1 MIILSKMKKI
11 KTISSSKIN
20 LTLEIIKKLP
30 NGFHGLRSVMVKTE
44 NLYDEIEIIF
54 DEKKE
59 GIKISCNDKSI
70 PTDEKNICW
79 KIAEKF
85 FEVTKKKIGITIKI
99 KKRIPAL
106 AGLGG
111 GSSNGASVLLALN
124 EYFDNVLSFKKLVE
138 VGAEVGKDIPFFLQK
153 ENCAYVSGAGEK
165 LKPIKNFP
173 KLNFLLINP
182 KGEIGTGWAYGELDK
197 RMWFMEDTK
206 RKNIS
211 QKMIND
217 LYNLEKISNWLYN
230 DFEIV
235 AEEKFPIIKEIK
247 NSLISFGALGAS
259 ITGKGPT
266 VFGIFKTKKEA
277 LKVKEIFKKKY
288 PEFFVEIG

>member
-1 MIILSKMKKI
+1 MNKI
-11 KTISSSKIN
+11 KTISPAKIN

-30 NGFHGLRSVMVKTE
+30 SGFHGLRSVMVKTE
-44 NLYDEIEIIF
+44 NLYDEMEIIF

-59 GIKISCNDKSI
+59 GIKIFCDDKSI

-85 FEVTKKKIGITIKI
+85 FEKTKRRVGVEIEI

-124 EYFDNVLSFKKLVE
+124 DYFEDSLNFNKLVTL
-138 VGAEVGKDIPFFLQK
+138 AAQVGKDIPFFLQK
-153 ENCAYVSGAGEK
+153 ESCAYVSGAGEK

-173 KLNFLLINP
+173 KLNFILINP

-197 RMWFMEDTK
+197 RMWFMEDEK
-206 RKNIS
+206 RKDIS
-211 QKMIND
+211 RRLIKNSSS
-217 LYNLEKISNWLYN
+217 LEIMSNWLYN

-247 NSLISFGALGAS
+247 NGLISFGALGAS

-277 LKVKEIFKKKY
+277 LKVKEIFEKKY

>member
-1 MIILSKMKKI
+1 MKKI
-11 KTISSSKIN
+11 KKISPAKIN
-20 LTLEIIKKLP
+20 LTLEIVKKLP
-30 NGFHGLRSVMVKTE
+30 DGFHSLRSVMVKTE
-44 NLYDEIEIIF
+44 NLFDEIEIIF
-54 DEKKE
+54 DEKKD
-59 GIKISCNDKSI
+59 GIKIFCDDKNI

-79 KIAEKF
+79 KIVEKF
-85 FEVTKKKIGITIKI
+85 FEVSGKKIGLQIKI

-124 EYFDNVLSFKKLVE
+124 DYFDNTLNFKKLVKVASE
-138 VGAEVGKDIPFFLQK
+138 IGKDIPFFLQK
-153 ENCAYVSGAGEK
+153 DKVAYVSGAGEK
-165 LKPIKNFP
+165 LKPIANFP

-182 KGEIGTGWAYGELDK
+182 KGEIGTGWAYGELDRK
-197 RMWFMEDTK
+197 MWFMEDKK

-211 QKMIND
+211 QK
-217 LYNLEKISNWLYN
+217 LSRKKSLEEISNWLYN

-235 AEEKFPIIKEIK
+235 VEEKFPIITEFK
-247 NSLISFGALGAS
+247 NCLISFGALGAS

-277 LKVKEIFKKKY
+277 LKAREILKKKY
-288 PEFFVEIG
+288 QDFFIEIG

>member
-1 MIILSKMKKI
+1 MKKI
-11 KTISSSKIN
+11 KTISPAKIN
-20 LTLEIIKKLP
+20 LTLEIIEKMP
-30 NGFHGLRSVMVKTE
+30 SGFHGLRSVMVKTE
-44 NLYDEIEIIF
+44 NLQDEIEIIF
-54 DEKKE
+54 NEKKD
-59 GIKISCNDKSI
+59 GIKIFCDDKSI

-85 FEVTKKKIGITIKI
+85 FEVSKMRVGISIKI

-124 EYFDNVLSFKKLVE
+124 KYFDNMLSFKKMVDL
-138 VGAEVGKDIPFFLQK
+138 AAQVGKDIPFFLQK

-197 RMWFMEDTK
+197 RMWFMEDKK
-206 RKNIS
+206 RKDIS
-211 QKMIND
+211 RMLIKNSS
-217 LYNLEKISNWLYN
+217 NLERMFNWLYN

-247 NSLISFGALGAS
+247 NGLISFGALGAS

-266 VFGIFKTKKEA
+266 VFGIFKTKKES
-277 LKVKEIFKKKY
+277 LKAKEIFKKKY
-288 PEFFVEIG
+288 PEFFVAIG

>member
-1 MIILSKMKKI
+1 MKKI
-11 KTISSSKIN
+11 NLISPAKIN
-20 LTLEIIKKLP
+20 LTLEIVEKLSS
-30 NGFHGLRSVMVKTE
+30 GFHGLRSVMVKTE
-44 NLYDEIEIIF
+44 NLFDEMEIIF
-54 DEKKE
+54 DEKKD
-59 GIKISCNDKSI
+59 GIKISCDDKSI

-79 KIAEKF
+79 KIAENF
-85 FEVTKKKIGITIKI
+85 FEVTKKKVGLQIKI

-124 EYFDNVLSFKKLVE
+124 DYFENSLNFNKLV
-138 VGAEVGKDIPFFLQK
+138 ALAAQVGKDIPFFLQK

-165 LKPIKNFP
+165 LKPIANFP

-197 RMWFMEDTK
+197 RMWFMEDKK

-211 QKMIND
+211 RKMTD
-217 LYNLEKISNWLYN
+217 DFSSLGKMSNWLYN

-235 AEEKFPIIKEIK
+235 AEEKFPIIKELK
-247 NSLISFGALGAS
+247 NCLISFGALGAS

-277 LKVKEIFKKKY
+277 LKAKEIFRKKY
-288 PEFFVEIG
+288 PKFFVEIG

>member
-1 MIILSKMKKI
+1 MKKV
-11 KTISSSKIN
+11 KVKSPAKIN
-20 LTLEIIKKLP
+20 LTLEIVKKLP
-30 NGFHGLRSVMVKTE
+30 SGFHGLRSVMVKTE

-54 DEKKE
+54 DEKKD
-59 GIKISCNDKSI
+59 GIKIFCDDKNI

-85 FEVTKKKIGITIKI
+85 FEISGKKIGIEIKI

-124 EYFDNVLSFKKLVE
+124 EYFDNILNFKKLIE
-138 VGAEVGKDIPFFLQK
+138 VASEVGKDIPFFLQK

-165 LKPIKNFP
+165 LKPIANFP
-173 KLNFLLINP
+173 KLNFLLVNP
-182 KGEIGTGWAYGELDK
+182 KGEISTGWAYGELDRK
-197 RMWFMEDTK
+197 MWFMENEK

-211 QKMIND
+211 QKLARKN
-217 LYNLEKISNWLYN
+217 NLGEISGLLYN

-235 AEEKFPIIKEIK
+235 AEEKFPIIKELK
-247 NSLISFGALGAS
+247 NCLISFGALGAS

-266 VFGIFKTKKEA
+266 IFGIFKTKKEA
-277 LKVKEIFKKKY
+277 LKVKEILEKKY
-288 PEFFVEIG
+288 RDFFVEIG

>member
-1 MIILSKMKKI
+1 MKKI
-11 KTISSSKIN
+11 NIISPAKIN
-20 LTLEIIKKLP
+20 LTLEIIKKMP
-30 NGFHGLRSVMVKTE
+30 SGFHGLRSVMVKAE

-54 DEKKE
+54 DEKKDD
-59 GIKISCNDKSI
+59 IKILCDDKNI

-79 KIAEKF
+79 KIAEEF
-85 FEVTKKKIGITIKI
+85 FKVSGKKVGLKIKI
-99 KKRIPAL
+99 RKIIPAL

-111 GSSNGASVLLALN
+111 GSSNGANVLLALN
-124 EYFDNVLSFKKLVE
+124 DYFENILGFKKLVE
-138 VGAEVGKDIPFFLQK
+138 VAVQVGKDIPFFLQN
-153 ENCAYVSGAGEK
+153 ENCVYVSGAGEK
-165 LKPIKNFP
+165 LRTIKNFP

-197 RMWFMEDTK
+197 RMWFMENKK
-206 RKNIS
+206 RKDIS
-211 QKMIND
+211 RRLTTNSS
-217 LYNLEKISNWLYN
+217 NLEIMSNWLYN

-235 AEEKFPIIKEIK
+235 AEEKFPIIKELK
-247 NSLISFGALGAS
+247 NCLVSFGALGAS

-288 PEFFVEIG
+288 PKFFVEIG

>member
-1 MIILSKMKKI
+1 
-11 KTISSSKIN
+11 
-20 LTLEIIKKLP
+20 
-30 NGFHGLRSVMVKTE
+30 MVKTE

-54 DEKKE
+54 DEKKY
-59 GIKISCNDKSI
+59 GIKIFCDDKSI

-85 FEVTKKKIGITIKI
+85 FEVAKKKVGISIKI

-124 EYFDNVLSFKKLVE
+124 DYFENSLNFNKLVTL
-138 VGAEVGKDIPFFLQK
+138 AAQVGKDIPFFLHK

-165 LKPIKNFP
+165 LKPIANFP

-182 KGEIGTGWAYGELDK
+182 KGEIGTGWAYGELDR
-197 RMWFMEDTK
+197 RMWFMEDKK

-211 QKMIND
+211 QIFLKNSSDVERM
-217 LYNLEKISNWLYN
+217 YNWLYN

-247 NSLISFGALGAS
+247 NGLISFGALGAS

-277 LKVKEIFKKKY
+277 LKVKEILKKKY